1 LWRLLSHFEP
11 KMAESV
17 TLISRAELGEKLNVP
32 LAELPVAFGGTNA
45 AYMPSWWVKA
55 RLDAESA
62 QRTAE

>member
-1 LWRLLSHFEP
+1 
-11 KMAESV
+11 MAESV
-17 TLISRAELGEKLNVP
+17 TLISRAELGEKLDVP